1 MGPPWGAHGAPMGPP
16 WVRGPMGPWAHGLMG
31 PWAHGPMGPW
41 AHGPMGPRSRTTQS
55 HHEAH
60 NILSKIIHSFDIF
73 PYIPICPWLHFLYIP
88 ICPGLNPLYIPY
100 MSMVIPSLLST
111 LCGLLDIYIY
121 IYTKNKKTKK
131 KQKKAH
137 GPLGPWTQ
145 AHGPLRT
152 SVLLFATWR
161 SACIH

>member
-1 MGPPWGAHGAPMGPP
+1 MNQETIK
-16 WVRGPMGPWAHGLMG
+16 V

-41 AHGPMGPRSRTTQS
+41 THGPMGPRSRTTQS

-111 LCGLLDIYIY
+111 LCGLLGMSIFPLSPILNLFVWEFPIKNGNIENKNNRFKSRWEHHPLHFIY
-121 IYTKNKKTKK
+121 
-131 KQKKAH
+131 
-137 GPLGPWTQ
+137 
-145 AHGPLRT
+145 
-152 SVLLFATWR
+152 
-161 SACIH
+161 